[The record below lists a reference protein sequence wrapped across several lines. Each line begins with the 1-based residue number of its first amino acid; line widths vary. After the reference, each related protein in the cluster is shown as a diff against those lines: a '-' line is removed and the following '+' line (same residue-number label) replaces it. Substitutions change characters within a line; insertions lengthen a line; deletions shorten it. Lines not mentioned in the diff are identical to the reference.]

1 MARACGS
8 YPQCRG
14 FKSPSRLETGET
26 VKTGMPN
33 SNVLYYELENDA
45 WLAVRP
51 SGTEPK
57 IKFYYGIKG
66 SSYDEAQK
74 MSAEAG
80 DKIMDL
86 IYDILEK

>member
-1 MARACGS
+1 M
-8 YPQCRG
+8 
-14 FKSPSRLETGET
+14 ETGET
-26 VKTGMPN
+26 VPTGMPN

-66 SSYDEAQK
+66 DSYEGAQK
-74 MSAEAG
+74 LSADFG

-86 IYDILEK
+86 IYEILEK